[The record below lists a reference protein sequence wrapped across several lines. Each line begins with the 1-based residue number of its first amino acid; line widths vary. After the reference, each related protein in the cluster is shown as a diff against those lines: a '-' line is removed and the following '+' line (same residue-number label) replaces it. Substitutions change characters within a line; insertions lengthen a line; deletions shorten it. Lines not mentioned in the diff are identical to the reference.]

1 MATSPSSAVAAAAA
15 HAAAAAADN
24 DSTSSSNNTN
34 DLHFPPPVFEGSE
47 KRLEIDFYAPDPAS
61 APARGL
67 RAIPRAE
74 LDALL
79 ADVSSPPLSLARA
92 LAPAALPLLLAPPL
106 FPLLLFPSVSLFS
119 RLPSLRP
126 PSLSFTPGLVL
137 RRLRHLQRPH

>member
-74 LDALL
+74 LDAL
-79 ADVSSPPLSLARA
+79 
-92 LAPAALPLLLAPPL
+92 APAALPLLLAPPL
-106 FPLLLFPSVSLFS
+106 FPSLLFPSVSLFS